1 MRRLPPLN
9 AIRAFEAAARHV
21 SFSRAAAELQVTH
34 GAISRQVAAL
44 EAWLGLAL
52 FHRAPSH
59 LTLTEAGRNYL
70 LEVTAVLD
78 RLALASL
85 ALADSAPPSVLR
97 VSSPPTFAMKWLI
110 PRLSVY
116 QRRRPGLELRVLTSR
131 APVNFSDNAYDVALR
146 GALEPPPG
154 CVAVPLMTES
164 ILPICHV
171 DLVDGLHSPED
182 LARHTLISY
191 ATEPYSWAD
200 WLHAT
205 GQPGQ
210 RAGATLR
217 FEELFFALQAASE
230 GLGIALVPLFLV
242 IDDLIAGRL
251 AAPFGSLGVR
261 KRNYFACHQAEPPG
275 STVLAEFCA
284 WLQAECRDT
293 GQLMADWAKTQS
305 VRLG

>member
-21 SFSRAAAELQVTH
+21 SFSRAADELQVTH
-34 GAISRQVAAL
+34 GAISRHVAAL
-44 EAWLGLAL
+44 EAWLGVPL

-59 LTLTEAGRNYL
+59 LTLTQAGRSYL
-70 LEVTAVLD
+70 LDVTAVLD
-78 RLALASL
+78 RLALASS

-97 VSSPPTFAMKWLI
+97 VSSPPTFAMRWLI

-116 QRRRPGLELRVLTSR
+116 QRRRPGIELRVLTSR
-131 APVNFSDNAYDVALR
+131 APVNFSGNAYDVALR

-171 DLVDGLHSPED
+171 DLVERLQSPED
-182 LARHTLISY
+182 LSRHTLITY
-191 ATEPYSWAD
+191 ATEPYSWTD

-205 GQPGQ
+205 GKPDQ
-210 RAGATLR
+210 RAGAVLR

-261 KRNYFACHQAEPPG
+261 KRNYFACYQAEPAG
-275 STVLAEFCA
+275 TTTLAEFCA

-293 GQLMADWAKTQS
+293 EQLMADWAS
-305 VRLG
+305 PEPARAV